1 MTQSNSDDQLE
12 HSVSEVF
19 QAFGNVYVKIRRD
32 GKGMPFAFCQ
42 YEVGFVIAPSFYL
55 IADTVQNVG
64 DAQRA
69 ITMGRGLLID
79 GRACRTEVA
88 KVNRKS

>member
-1 MTQSNSDDQLE
+1 MNLPCLCLM
-12 HSVSEVF
+12 
-19 QAFGNVYVKIRRD
+19 ANN
-32 GKGMPFAFCQ
+32 
-42 YEVGFVIAPSFYL
+42 
-55 IADTVQNVG
+55 VQNVG

-88 KVNRKS
+88 KVNRKFDAPRHSRDADQLVSQALCTFQRSLVAQ

>member
-1 MTQSNSDDQLE
+1 
-12 HSVSEVF
+12 
-19 QAFGNVYVKIRRD
+19 
-32 GKGMPFAFCQ
+32 MPFAFCQ
-42 YEVGFVIAPSFYL
+42 YEVRGMTPPCL
-55 IADTVQNVG
+55 RLMADNVQNVG

-88 KVNRKS
+88 KVNRKFDARRHSQDADQILSQALCTFQRSLAAQ